1 MRRVWTDNLVIFS
14 FFVFVHFTLYS
25 QISGKSLVSS
35 SRSLVG
41 SLALPMTRSDFAWT
55 SRSSNF
61 AIRPLPTADDAGHIV
76 RIYRYLQPGAGI
88 LGVRRQSFGVL

>member
-1 MRRVWTDNLVIFS
+1 MIS

-41 SLALPMTRSDFAWT
+41 SLALRMTRSDFAWT

-61 AIRPLPTADDAGHIV
+61 AIHPLPTADDVSIGST
-76 RIYRYLQPGAGI
+76 GAGI